1 MKRNVLLIAT
11 SLLLSVGAG
20 AQLQVG
26 LKAGYAMPAATAPI
40 GTSLNGTQ
48 STTIYGTFGGGI
60 PISLEAAYFLN
71 DNFGVQFD
79 FTYLMGS
86 SLLVNEILT
95 PGLTSNTTAKTTQ
108 FRITPSLVFK
118 TEMGIYS
125 RFGAVLPVAGNTTA
139 ITEEANGGGLGIP
152 LKREMVSKGKFGLG
166 FAGALG
172 YQFNIGDKLGVFGEL
187 EYIGLSIKRATA
199 EMTMLQVGGVDQ
211 LPNLTDAQKN
221 FNYADEINITGTDL
235 QGTSSPYNSIGLNI
249 GVRFRIGG

>member
-1 MKRNVLLIAT
+1 MKRNILLFAAT
-11 SLLLSVGAG
+11 TLMAFGAS

-26 LKAGYAMPAATAPI
+26 LKAGYAMPAAATPLGI
-40 GTSLNGTQ
+40 SLNGTQ
-48 STTIYGTFGGGI
+48 ATTIYGTFGSGI

-86 SLLVNEILT
+86 NMLISENLT
-95 PGLTSNTTAKTTQ
+95 PGATSNSMAKTTQ
-108 FRITPSLVFK
+108 IRITPSLVFK
-118 TEMGIYS
+118 TDMGIYS
-125 RFGAVLPVAGNTTA
+125 RFGAVLPVAGNTTVN
-139 ITEEANGGGLGIP
+139 TENSNGGGPGVP
-152 LKREMVSKGKFGLG
+152 LKQEMVAKGKFGVG

-172 YQFNIGDKLGVFGEL
+172 YQFNIGEKLGIFGEL

-199 EMTMLQVGGVDQ
+199 ELTMLEVGGVDQ
-211 LPNLTDAQKN
+211 LPNMTDAQKN
-221 FNYADEINITGTDL
+221 FNYEDEINITGNDL